1 MTPRHFTES
10 LKQLGLDWLTTHQSD
25 AAHDLDHILRVYT
38 TAGRLGQQE
47 GANPDILLPAALL
60 HDCVSIDKRDPRRSQ
75 ASTLSADA
83 AVAWLAQHDY
93 PAELLGAI
101 HHAIASHSWS
111 AGLETNTLEAR
122 VLQDAD
128 RLDAL
133 GAIGTARCLMLGG
146 QWQSTLYHGD
156 DPFADSR
163 EYDDKTYCLDHFYVK
178 LQHLAGQLKTDA
190 GRQEGERRWRWM
202 EGFIQQL
209 QSELP
214 E

>member
-1 MTPRHFTES
+1 MSLRHFNES
-10 LKQLGLDWLTTHQSD
+10 LITASLAWLSENHSD
-25 AAHDLDHILRVYT
+25 AAHDLDHVLRVVA
-38 TAGRLGQQE
+38 TADKLGRAE
-47 GANPDILLPAALL
+47 GAQLDVLLPAAYL

-83 AVAWLAQHDY
+83 AIEWLSQQGY
-93 PAELLGAI
+93 PQPLLAPI

-111 AGLETNTLEAR
+111 AGLETTTLEAR

-146 QWQSTLYHGD
+146 QWQSELYHGQ
-156 DPFADSR
+156 DPFAQQR
-163 EYDDKTYCLDHFYVK
+163 EYDDNRYSLDHFFVK
-178 LQHLAGQLKTDA
+178 LQHLPGQLKTVA

-202 EGFIQQL
+202 ESFIEQL
-209 QSELP
+209 KSELP